1 MKDRE
6 FGRQA
11 CLGIAPPQSNPVVE
25 PEFSVLLPDH
35 VSMLVTRLTGRH
47 ADPRRHIHQYLEN
60 LETSLEAF
68 GAAEIDAIGF
78 AITATAY
85 LFGDDED
92 NALDR
97 ASQRFGYPII
107 SSAGAIRRGLERLE
121 VTRIALFSPYPDWL
135 TEASRA
141 YWAGQGYDI
150 VSVGRIAADTAD
162 TLNIYR
168 LRTAGLLD
176 AMAGLETEGADAIL
190 LTGTGMASLPALPA
204 LAERSGKP
212 VLTSNLCLAWALL
225 DELGL
230 TDLAPPRLPGETL
243 IGGWTQRLGRL

>member
-1 MKDRE
+1 MKDQE
-6 FGRQA
+6 FGGHA

-25 PEFSVLLPDH
+25 PEFSVLLPDG
-35 VSMLVTRLTGRH
+35 VSMLVTRLVGNRGD
-47 ADPRRHIHQYLEN
+47 ARQRFHQYLDN

-68 GAAEIDAIGF
+68 GAAEIDAFGL
-78 AITATAY
+78 AVTSTAY

-97 ASQRFGYPII
+97 ASQRFGYPVT
-107 SSAGAIRRGLERLE
+107 SAARAIGCALERLNA
-121 VTRIALFSPYPDWL
+121 TRIALFSPYPEWL
-135 TEASRA
+135 TEASRT

-150 VSVGRIAADTAD
+150 VSWARVAADTAD

-176 AMAGLETEGADAIL
+176 SMAVLETVNADAVL

-204 LAERSGKP
+204 LAERIGKP
-212 VLTSNLCLAWALL
+212 VLSSNLCLAWALL

-230 TDLAPPRLPGETL
+230 AGLAPPQHPGETL
-243 IGGWTQRLGRL
+243 LGGWVPRLGRL